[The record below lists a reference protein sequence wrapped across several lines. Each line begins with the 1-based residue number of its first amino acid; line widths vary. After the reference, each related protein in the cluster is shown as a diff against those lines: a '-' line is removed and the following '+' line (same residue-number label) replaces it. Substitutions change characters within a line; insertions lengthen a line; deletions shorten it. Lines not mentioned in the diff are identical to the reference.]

1 MTTSDKPA
9 ACPLVMALAA
19 LASLLLP
26 AAAQSASIRFATLAP
41 EGSTWMNIMTEF
53 NAELKE
59 KTGGQLEFKMYP
71 GGVQGDDR
79 DVVKKMQ
86 IGELQAA
93 GLTGVGLGMIAP
105 SVRILDSPWLFHN
118 AHELEAIH
126 EQFDPEFSRDFEKGG
141 YVLLG
146 WTDLGFVYVFSQNPI
161 ERPADF
167 RAQKMWMWE
176 GDPIAQ
182 AAYQALGVD
191 PVPLSVIDVMASLE
205 TGLINAVYGP
215 PLGVVA
221 LQWFTQAKYIYSE
234 PLAYSSGAVVMRK
247 KTFDALPQA
256 QQKALLS
263 LGRKYFARLNGMTRR
278 ENGQALRSLESQG
291 LKMSSKPSI
300 ADVALYDKLGHQAR
314 LSLIGKLYTA
324 DLLKRVESSLAKLRG
339 KRIRRAHR

>member
-9 ACPLVMALAA
+9 VRMFAAA
-19 LASLLLP
+19 LAILALLLPP
-26 AAAQSASIRFATLAP
+26 AAAQATSIRFATLAP
-41 EGSTWMNIMTEF
+41 EGSTWMNIMNEF
-53 NAELKE
+53 NAELKQ

-79 DVVKKMQ
+79 DVVKKME

-105 SVRILDSPWLFHN
+105 AVRILDSPWLFHN
-118 AHELEAIH
+118 ELELEAVH
-126 EQFDPEFSRDFEKGG
+126 KQFDPEFSRDFEKGG

-146 WTDLGFVYVFSQNPI
+146 WTDLGFVYVFSRNPI
-161 ERPADF
+161 NGPADF
-167 RAQKMWMWE
+167 RTQKMWMWE

-191 PVPLSVIDVMASLE
+191 PVPLSVIDVMSSLE

-234 PLAYSSGAVVMRK
+234 PLGYSSGAVVIRK
-247 KTFDALPQA
+247 KTFDALPPA
-256 QQKALLS
+256 QQKTLLQ

-278 ENGQALRSLESQG
+278 ENEQALKSLESQG
-291 LKMSSKPSI
+291 LKMSPKPSA
-300 ADVALYDKLGHQAR
+300 ADVALYDRLGHQAR
-314 LSLIGKLYTA
+314 LSLVGELYTA
-324 DLLKRVESSLAKLRG
+324 DLLKRVESSLAELRE
-339 KRIRRAHR
+339 KHIHRGHR